1 MTTTPAA
8 VPVAFVV
15 WHRAPGKG
23 ARWRKVGTAGTYA
36 GAVRLMSGTGDW
48 HIAPLYDER
57 LARPAGPTAAGPEVS
72 AETPTFL
79 NKP

>member
-1 MTTTPAA
+1 MTTSTEPTAY
-8 VPVAFVV
+8 VL
-15 WHRAPGKG
+15 WHRAPQKG
-23 ARWRKVGTAGTYA
+23 ARWRKVGTAGTHA

-57 LARPAGPTAAGPEVS
+57 LARPAGPAAVGPEVS
-72 AETPTFL
+72 AQTSTFF